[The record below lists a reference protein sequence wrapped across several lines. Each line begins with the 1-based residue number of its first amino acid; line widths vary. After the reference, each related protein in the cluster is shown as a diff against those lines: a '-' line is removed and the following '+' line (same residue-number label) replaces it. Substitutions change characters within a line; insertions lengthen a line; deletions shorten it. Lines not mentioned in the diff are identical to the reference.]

1 MASARKKVAPAKRSR
16 TTGKKQLNLVR
27 GASAARAQPTLE
39 RRVRRLE
46 RACRDLRSAAETAEE
61 AQRELI
67 AIVSHDLRNPLSVI
81 LVSARLILRT
91 LGAEERGAGTRR
103 QIEAIGRAA
112 DEINHL
118 VQDLVDAAS
127 IDAENLV
134 VAPEPN
140 DAASLVERAVAGIRP
155 LAAQKPLSI
164 DVDVA
169 ADMPQVLGDRERIHQ
184 VLQNLM
190 CHSLRF
196 TPKGGSIRVRAD
208 SFGGEARFAIVDNGP
223 GIAAEQWPHL
233 FTRQRPGAARVGQGT
248 GLGVFVARGIVL
260 AHRGRIWVESAPGGG
275 CAFYFTL
282 PAERARAA
290 PSTG

>member
-1 MASARKKVAPAKRSR
+1 V
-16 TTGKKQLNLVR
+16 KQSSPKQR
-27 GASAARAQPTLE
+27 RSAARAQPTLD

-46 RACRDLRSAAETAEE
+46 RVCRDLRAATQTAETAR
-61 AQRELI
+61 RELV

-81 LVSARLILRT
+81 LVSARLVLRT
-91 LGAEERGAGTRR
+91 LSAEERGASTRR

-127 IDAENLV
+127 IDAESLV
-134 VAPEPN
+134 LAPEPH
-140 DAASLVERAVAGIRP
+140 DAASLVERAVSFIRP

-164 DVDVA
+164 AVDVA
-169 ADMPQVLGDRERIHQ
+169 ADMPPVLGDRDRILQ

-190 CHSLRF
+190 SHSLRF
-196 TPKGGSIRVRAD
+196 TPKGGSISVRAET
-208 SFGGEARFAIVDNGP
+208 FGREARFAVVDTGP
-223 GIAAEQWPHL
+223 GISADQWPHL
-233 FTRQRPGAARVGQGT
+233 FTRQHRPGTRVGQGT

-260 AHRGRIWVESAPGGG
+260 AHRGRIWVESAPGHG

-282 PAERARAA
+282 PTEPAEADA
-290 PSTG
+290 S